1 MFCVEDILKKEYH
14 EFEILKLVA
23 GKEGLHREISW
34 PNTILTLPISEWLK
48 PGEMVIISGIGMEVQ
63 EKELLEMVEQAADGG
78 ASCLVIMLSEQHIP
92 SIPESVIEHA
102 DRRNIPLFTAPWD
115 MQLGFIMS
123 RVSSIIEKQR
133 LKDEVLSQ
141 LLFELLSQDADA
153 ESCMERAKLYG
164 YDLEK
169 PHRIVMFK
177 IDNMKEVLEQKKFES
192 EAQNYEYKNR
202 IRRDIEHNFYAEHI
216 KCFGGVRKSSF
227 VIVCEVDDMTRE
239 QVRNFLEQVIKRME
253 LLHPELK
260 IRIGFSSKCA
270 KVENYVRGIREART
284 AVQFQTRKDR
294 VSSFE
299 ETGILPWL
307 ISGADPVA
315 LKIMYEESVG
325 KLLLAD
331 ERDGNGL
338 LETLEIYL
346 KNNGNAVQTA
356 QKLYIHRNTL
366 LKRLEKIEELLD
378 VSLEDA
384 YTRNDL
390 FNILIVGKYL

>member
-1 MFCVEDILKKEYH
+1 
-14 EFEILKLVA
+14 
-23 GKEGLHREISW
+23 
-34 PNTILTLPISEWLK
+34 
-48 PGEMVIISGIGMEVQ
+48 
-63 EKELLEMVEQAADGG
+63 
-78 ASCLVIMLSEQHIP
+78 
-92 SIPESVIEHA
+92 
-102 DRRNIPLFTAPWD
+102 
-115 MQLGFIMS
+115 
-123 RVSSIIEKQR
+123 
-133 LKDEVLSQ
+133 
-141 LLFELLSQDADA
+141 
-153 ESCMERAKLYG
+153 
-164 YDLEK
+164 
-169 PHRIVMFK
+169 
-177 IDNMKEVLEQKKFES
+177 
-192 EAQNYEYKNR
+192 
-202 IRRDIEHNFYAEHI
+202 
-216 KCFGGVRKSSF
+216 
-227 VIVCEVDDMTRE
+227 
-239 QVRNFLEQVIKRME
+239 ME